1 MILLEEQFDQHDIDN
16 LEKYANKML
25 DKVSSNVIK
34 YRKEKGFSQTK
45 LAKAIGYKSAAY
57 LGKAELRKDKHHF
70 NIKQIAKISKVLDID
85 INSFFK

>member
-1 MILLEEQFDQHDIDN
+1 MLEKEFNQLDIDN

-25 DKVSSNVIK
+25 DKVSSNVVK
-34 YRKEKGFSQTK
+34 YRKQKGFSQAQ

-57 LGKAELRKDKHHF
+57 LGKAELRKENHHF
-70 NIKQIAKISKVLDID
+70 NIKQIAKISKVLNID

>member
-1 MILLEEQFDQHDIDN
+1 LLEKEFNQLDIDN

-25 DKVSSNVIK
+25 DKVSSNVVK
-34 YRKEKGFSQTK
+34 YRKQKGFSQAQ

-57 LGKAELRKDKHHF
+57 LGKAELRKENHHF
-70 NIKQIAKISKVLDID
+70 NIKQIAKISKVLNID